1 MAESEHRPERSHRRT
16 IAPGHGKWRKRA
28 PLSRMDASGATTLV
42 VVVLPDTS
50 DSLLRAATF
59 KHLDLLLQTSL
70 DRALS
75 SAAIN
80 TFTFDGRPGLT
91 RFDGHPRSGDTA
103 RKGCPS
109 WRPWETADEREDRS
123 PTSIRPR
130 WSSGVERR
138 DGACEHT
145 IAASGREPAVRS
157 LGDTRV
163 APLVQESSS

>member
-1 MAESEHRPERSHRRT
+1 MV
-16 IAPGHGKWRKRA
+16 
-28 PLSRMDASGATTLV
+28 LQLLV
-42 VVVLPDTS
+42 VVDLPDTS

-59 KHLDLLLQTSL
+59 KHLDLLLQDRPL

-91 RFDGHPRSGDTA
+91 RFDGHPRSGDIA

-145 IAASGREPAVRS
+145 DCSVWGHEPAVRS

-163 APLVQESSS
+163 APLVRKNPRHE